1 MKETKEIK
9 ISVEKLQAMIRNGSA
24 KFSVTSN
31 KTGQTFKFS
40 MSYGNHP
47 AYSKYDVTGWSPSGF
62 MAPLGY
68 VNGLGKFISGRAFN
82 GDWGQYAQAFDWM
95 WSNLDKGLTQATITI
110 QDVKY
115 NWLQPETDDFNVKWA
130 GWKNDFAKLE
140 AAQEAAAFAADP
152 Y

>member
-68 VNGLGKFISGRAFN
+68 VNGFGKFISGRAFN

-95 WSNLDKGLTQATITI
+95 WKNLDTGLTQATITI
-110 QDVKY
+110 K
-115 NWLQPETDDFNVKWA
+115 NPEPDCGSEDFNLRWV

-140 AAQEAAAFAADP
+140 VAQEAAAFAADP